1 MQDLQSFIDSLGDA
15 CLAADPGGV
24 IVAANEI
31 AVGLLRTSQES
42 LVGSPVSA
50 YCREC
55 DARVVELALSGPAPA
70 PTRFHA
76 TFARADSSEF
86 VGEVSLGRS
95 ADGTISMMIIRSTTE
110 LANGVRV
117 PESTDLTKTLLEGT
131 LDGLVAYTLD
141 GHLVYANEA
150 AVAQWGIGFS
160 EMQSRGPF
168 AWSPPDERH
177 LTQERVKRIVEEGSL
192 RFESSGTMANGRPFA
207 IEIHAQLADS
217 PSGPLIISNVRD
229 ISDRH
234 AAEEMVRYLAYHD
247 TLTGLANRVLLDQEL
262 AHAVTMSE
270 RHGDIVG
277 LVYLDLDGF
286 KPVNDTFG
294 HVFGDQVL
302 REVANRIA
310 GTVRDTDLVA
320 RPGGDEFVVL
330 FPRLSNENDLGT
342 ITRQLLDVLHRPIAI
357 NGDSVTVTASIGT
370 AVHRIGE
377 SPEEFLSRAD
387 LAMYA
392 ARDRDEFPG
401 RSGIHG

>member
-15 CLAADPGGV
+15 CIVTDPEGV
-24 IVAANEI
+24 IVAAN
-31 AVGLLRTSQES
+31 GLARDLFRVAQDQ
-42 LVGSPVSA
+42 LAGSPLSA
-50 YCREC
+50 LCREC
-55 DARVVELALSGPAPA
+55 DARVVEMSLTGSDPTPA
-70 PTRFHA
+70 RFHSA
-76 TFARADSSEF
+76 FTRADSTEF
-86 VGEVSLGRS
+86 VGEASIGRS
-95 ADGTISMMIIRSTTE
+95 ADGATSLLIVRPTE
-110 LANGVRV
+110 ELTGSQRV
-117 PESTDLTKTLLEGT
+117 PEGTDLTKTLLEGT
-131 LDGLVAYTLD
+131 VDGLVAYTLD
-141 GHLVYANEA
+141 GFLVYANEA
-150 AVAQWGIGFS
+150 AISQWGIGFS
-160 EMQSRGPF
+160 EMRSRGPF

-177 LTQERVKRIVEEGSL
+177 LTKERVKRIVEDGSL
-192 RFESSGTMANGRPFA
+192 RFESSGTMENGLPFA

-217 PSGPLIISNVRD
+217 PSGPLIVSNVRD
-229 ISDRH
+229 VSDRH

-277 LVYLDLDGF
+277 LIYLDLDGF

-330 FPRLSNENDLGT
+330 FPRLSSESDLT
-342 ITRQLLDVLHRPIAI
+342 AISHQLLDVLQRPIAI
-357 NGDSVTVTASIGT
+357 DGDCVTVTASIGT
-370 AVHRIGE
+370 AVHRAGE
-377 SPEEFLSRAD
+377 TPEELLSRAD

-392 ARDRDEFPG
+392 ARDRDDCPG
-401 RSGIHG
+401 RHSVHT